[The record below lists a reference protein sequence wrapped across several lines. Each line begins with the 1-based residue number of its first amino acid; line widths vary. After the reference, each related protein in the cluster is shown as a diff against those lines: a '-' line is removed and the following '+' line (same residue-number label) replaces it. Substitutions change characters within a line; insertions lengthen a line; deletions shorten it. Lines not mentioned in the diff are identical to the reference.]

1 MTIRGA
7 KAPAIITAM
16 LLSAAWLTGH
26 AATIT
31 PLIVGG
37 EDAPEDTFPWMA
49 ALKFSN
55 GGPQFCGGSLIAPG
69 WVITAAHCVVYTETD
84 DDENEFEVVRSADE
98 IEVMLDETDLSATS
112 PRIVGLSKVI
122 PHPDYDLET
131 LDNDL
136 ALLLL
141 DTPQIDLETA
151 SLTDEQAQQAAEIV
165 IPDNLE
171 TLGWGATNR
180 AEDKDDLEFPD
191 KLQYV
196 RLQYLPFNECQ
207 NHWGGLT
214 DNMLCAWEPD
224 PPEDQ
229 EDGQD
234 TCFGDSGGPLFL
246 TQNDAPL
253 IIGVTSFGDGVCGMD
268 EEGNQVPGGY
278 VRVINYLQWVEATSF
293 AEGEAH
299 ALVSV
304 EASIAEGIQ
313 SGADGQA
320 DLARVPITVTNRSKL
335 NDATGAGFT
344 LTLPADLTLEAWHSE
359 DGLSCSEV
367 DSLWECT
374 FSASPLLFGNSFSGE
389 IDLRY
394 DGTEG
399 SAFIQAQAFADQDN
413 YRAGRRDSRP
423 VEIVYTDK
431 PVLDMN
437 ISTNTS
443 SNSATLS
450 YTVRNLSSH
459 ADAENTL
466 LEIALPGGLSL
477 SATSHEGC
485 QASAEGVSCALG
497 TLAAGSDVS
506 LSVTLAGSTGSYTV
520 TSSLST
526 SNGIFPDDIVT
537 ASSAFRI
544 AAKTH
549 SSSSGGG
556 SAGIVAL
563 LLILLPG
570 YRRRNQRSS
579 QVSN

>member
-55 GGPQFCGGSLIAPG
+55 GGSQFCGGSLIAPG
-69 WVITAAHCVVYTETD
+69 WVITAAHCVFD
-84 DDENEFEVVRSADE
+84 DSGTTRPAGD
-98 IEVMLDETDLSATS
+98 IEVMLDETDLTAPS
-112 PRIVGLSKVI
+112 PRIVGLSQVL
-122 PHPDYDLET
+122 PHPDYDENSLN
-131 LDNDL
+131 NDV

-141 DTPQIDLETA
+141 DTPQNDLATA
-151 SLTDEQAQQAAEIV
+151 SLTDASAQQAAEIV

-180 AEDKDDLEFPD
+180 TENKDGLEFPD

-224 PPEDQ
+224 PPEDK

-246 TQNDAPL
+246 TQNLAPL

-268 EEGNQVPGGY
+268 ENGDQIPGGY
-278 VRVINYLQWVEATSF
+278 AKVINYLEWIEATTF
-293 AEGEAH
+293 AESEAH
-299 ALVSV
+299 ALVAV
-304 EASIAEGIQ
+304 EAHVAEGIR
-313 SGADGQA
+313 SGADGEA
-320 DLARVPITVTNRSKL
+320 NLARVPVSVTNTSEL
-335 NDATGAGFT
+335 NSATGAGFT
-344 LTLPADLTLEAWHSE
+344 LTLPAELTLETWD
-359 DGLSCSEV
+359 DGLSCIGSGT
-367 DSLWECT
+367 SWNCT
-374 FSASPLLFGNSFSGE
+374 FVASPLQSGSTFSGE

-394 DGTEG
+394 NGTEG
-399 SAFIQAQAFADQDN
+399 SAFIQARAFADQDN
-413 YRAGRRDSRP
+413 YRVARRDSGLA
-423 VEIVYTDK
+423 EIIYTDK
-431 PVLDMN
+431 PVLDLNM
-437 ISTNTS
+437 SATTS
-443 SNSATLS
+443 SNRATLN
-450 YTVRNLSSH
+450 YRVRNLSSH
-459 ADAENTL
+459 AEAENTL
-466 LEIALPGGLSL
+466 LDIEFPDGLSL
-477 SATSHEGC
+477 DSSNHEGC
-485 QASAEGVSCALG
+485 GASAEGVSCALG
-497 TLAAGSDVS
+497 TLPAESDVS
-506 LSVTLAGSTGSYTV
+506 LTVTLAGSTGSYTV
-520 TSSLST
+520 TSSLTT

-537 ASSAFRI
+537 ANSVFKI

-570 YRRRNQRSS
+570 YRRRNQSS
-579 QVSN
+579 TQSSS